1 MNKVEDNRK
10 KEAHVALSVVQQWVY
25 VPDDEFEVKFIYKFY
40 EGCDCLLKR
49 IDQTT
54 LVSSSWLSYQD
65 YEYKEDQ
72 ISIGQ
77 IVH

>member
-10 KEAHVALSVVQQWVY
+10 KEAHVALNVIQQWVY
-25 VPDDEFEVKFIYKFY
+25 VPDDEYEIKFLYICYQ
-40 EGCDCLLKR
+40 GCDCLLKR
-49 IDQTT
+49 IDQTWI
-54 LVSSSWLSYQD
+54 SSSWLSYQD